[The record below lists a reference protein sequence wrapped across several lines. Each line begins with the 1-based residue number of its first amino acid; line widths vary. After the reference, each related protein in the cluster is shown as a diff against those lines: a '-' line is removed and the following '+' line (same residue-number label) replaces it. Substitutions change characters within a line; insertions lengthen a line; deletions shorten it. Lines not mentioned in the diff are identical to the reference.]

1 MAETMKLTVDT
12 GAVQVDVEDKD
23 GKKPERKDDGEE
35 PKVRSLHH
43 IDDDDYDY

>member
-23 GKKPERKDDGEE
+23 RKKRIEDLANELFK
-35 PKVRSLHH
+35 
-43 IDDDDYDY
+43 